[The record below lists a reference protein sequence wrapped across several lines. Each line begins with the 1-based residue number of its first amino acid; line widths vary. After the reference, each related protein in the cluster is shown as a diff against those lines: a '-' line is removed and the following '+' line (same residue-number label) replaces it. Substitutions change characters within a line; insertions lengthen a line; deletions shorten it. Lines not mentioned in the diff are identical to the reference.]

1 MHIKHKQEIRASF
14 FQLIKIVGM
23 GGGVINASSASDG
36 NKIVLRCYLQ
46 FV

>member
-1 MHIKHKQEIRASF
+1 MHIKHKQEIRVDKDSWD
-14 FQLIKIVGM
+14 G